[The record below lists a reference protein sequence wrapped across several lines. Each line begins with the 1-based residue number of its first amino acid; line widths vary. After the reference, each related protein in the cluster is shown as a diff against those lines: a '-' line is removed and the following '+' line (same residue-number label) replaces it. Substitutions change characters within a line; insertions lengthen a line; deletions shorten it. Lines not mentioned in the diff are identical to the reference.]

1 MPLRTTSRMTL
12 LTLALWA
19 GSACAAIKVAGVPFP
34 DTEEVAHQHL
44 LLNGAGVRVK
54 MVFDVYAASLYLPQ
68 KATDAQGALSAP
80 GAKSVQAVLLRN
92 LTAEEFVDALL
103 KGYQANNSEADQE
116 RFKPQLQTL
125 EGLMLGMKSAP
136 KGSHVKIDLIPGQ
149 GTRISLN
156 GKKLGPHIP
165 GDEFYLSL
173 LKIWLGN
180 KPVDSDLKS
189 ALLGKP

>member
-1 MPLRTTSRMTL
+1 MLPRATSRMTV
-12 LTLALWA
+12 LTLALWVGA
-19 GSACAAIKVAGVPFP
+19 ASAAVKVAGVQFP
-34 DTEEVAHQHL
+34 DTEEVAQQHL
-44 LLNGAGVRVK
+44 LINGAGVRVK

-68 KATDAQGALSAP
+68 KASDAQGVLTAP
-80 GAKSVQAVLLRN
+80 GPKSVQAVLLRH

-103 KGYQANNSEADQE
+103 KGYKANNSEADQE
-116 RFKPQLQTL
+116 KYKSQLQTL

-156 GKKLGPHIP
+156 GKKLGAHIP
-165 GDEFYLSL
+165 GDDFYVSL